1 MTYFISTKRNYMG
14 KVFEISV
21 NSMKVVSTWN
31 RIITI
36 KV

>member
-1 MTYFISTKRNYMG
+1 MTYFISLKKNYIG

-21 NSMKVVSTWN
+21 NSMKVVSSWN
-31 RIITI
+31 HIITI

>member
-1 MTYFISTKRNYMG
+1 MTYFISAKKNYIG
-14 KVFEISV
+14 QVFEISA

>member
-1 MTYFISTKRNYMG
+1 MTFFISAKKNYIG
-14 KVFEISV
+14 QVFEISV

>member
-1 MTYFISTKRNYMG
+1 MTYFISPKKNYIG
-14 KVFEISV
+14 QVFEISV
-21 NSMKVVSTWN
+21 NSTKVVSTWN